1 MAAML
6 VAQPRTIP
14 GPVQVNAD
22 PSRIS
27 YFFQNAMATREVDIA
42 IAPAAD
48 AFEEF
53 RFQGVLFFN
62 LAIRQNNIAFS
73 VVQRAS
79 W

>member
-1 MAAML
+1 
-6 VAQPRTIP
+6 
-14 GPVQVNAD
+14 
-22 PSRIS
+22 
-27 YFFQNAMATREVDIA
+27 MATREVDIA